1 LQSTLD
7 IRVEGMT
14 CAHCARSVEKTLTEL
29 PGISAASADFA
40 SGNVRLTVS
49 ENPPSFEVMQPKVAR
64 AGYRLLPAEEAARTD
79 AADAANAAARNHLWM
94 LLLGVALTAPVL
106 AFDWLHL
113 HGAVYDWLAVALSVT
128 LQATVGLTFYKGAI
142 ANLRSRMLGMDV
154 LVSIGMA
161 SGLVYGV
168 LLVVFNWPLPE
179 GLTRHVFFEAATL
192 LVVFLRLGK
201 FVEAKARGNAL
212 SALRSLLKL
221 SPETARVRRAGPENS
236 GGHDN
241 PVGVQEIPASE
252 VRIGEICL
260 VAPGGRVPVD
270 GEIAS
275 GAGDIDESMLT
286 GESVP
291 VARRQGDTVRA
302 GTIST
307 NGALEVRATAIGSGT
322 ALAHIVRMVEEAQRT
337 KAPIQRLADRISNWF
352 VPIVVLTAI
361 GAGIGWGVSGAGAA
375 RAITHAIAVLV
386 IACPC
391 ALGIAVPAA
400 VMIGSGAALRRG
412 VLVKNGAALE
422 RIAKATI
429 FAFDKTGTLTQGK
442 PQVAQIMLA
451 EGATSQQLEAALAVV
466 GQASRHPFAR
476 ALGDRESVVGNRES
490 AQPKQQAD
498 SRAPIPDSRPSAVRG
513 FETPGKGLVAIVGE
527 RTILFGNAAL
537 MTEQDAQVPAAL
549 AAQAQSARDA
559 GHSVSFV
566 AEEGRVIGAVAF
578 TDALRPEAAEVL
590 ADLRAKGVRL
600 VLLSGDHKE
609 AATRVANALGIT
621 EIHAGISPAE
631 KLAQIDELKKHGVT
645 AMVGDGINDAPALA
659 RADIGVAIGGGSD
672 VAKETGDLV
681 LMNGSLR
688 DLPLAMDLGRRSLRA
703 IRQNLFF
710 SLVYNA
716 VGIPLAAGALVFAGV
731 FLPPSFAALSMVFS
745 DLSVALNSARLAH
758 ELRKAGK

>member
-1 LQSTLD
+1 MPSTLD

-40 SGNVRLTVS
+40 SGNVRLTLG
-49 ENPPSFEVMQPKVAR
+49 ENAPGFEVMQPKVAK
-64 AGYRLLPAEEAARTD
+64 AGYRLLPAEEAANTD
-79 AADAANAAARNHLWM
+79 AADSANAAARNHLWM
-94 LLLGVALTAPVL
+94 LLLGVLFTAPVL

-113 HGAVYDWLAVALSVT
+113 HGPVFDWLAVALATT
-128 LQATVGLTFYKGAI
+128 LQATVGLVFYKGAI
-142 ANLRSRMLGMDV
+142 ANIRSRMLGMDV

-161 SGLVYGV
+161 SGLIYGV
-168 LLVVFNWPLPE
+168 LLVVFDWPLPQ

-221 SPETARVRRAGPENS
+221 SPETARVKRAGPDNS
-236 GGHDN
+236 
-241 PVGVQEIPASE
+241 VGLVEIPANE
-252 VRIGEICL
+252 VQLGETCL

-270 GEIAS
+270 GEITS
-275 GAGDIDESMLT
+275 GAGDMDESMLT

-291 VARRQGDTVRA
+291 VARKQGDTVRA

-322 ALAHIVRMVEEAQRT
+322 AIAHIVRMVEEAQRT

-352 VPIVVLTAI
+352 VPIVVLTAL
-361 GAGIGWGVSGAGAA
+361 GAGIGWGLSGAGAA

-442 PQVAQIMLA
+442 PQVAQVMLA
-451 EGATSQQLEAALAVV
+451 EAATQAQVDAALAVV

-476 ALGDRESVVGNRES
+476 AVAERPVKGRGSKVEGNDGEQEGS
-490 AQPKQQAD
+490 NPQPSTLNSQ
-498 SRAPIPDSRPSAVRG
+498 PAVRG
-513 FETPGKGLVAIVGE
+513 FESPGKGLVAIAGE

-537 MTEQDAQVPAAL
+537 MAEQDAQVPAQL
-549 AAQAQSARDA
+549 AAQAQVARDA
-559 GHSVSFV
+559 GHSVSFL
-566 AEEGRVIGAVAF
+566 AEQGRLLGAVAF

-590 ADLRAKGVRL
+590 ADLRARGMRL
-600 VLLSGDHKE
+600 VLLSGDHQQAAARV
-609 AATRVANALGIT
+609 AATLGIT
-621 EIHAGISPAE
+621 EVHAGISPAE
-631 KLAQIDELKKHGVT
+631 KLARIDELKQHGVT

-688 DLPLAMDLGRRSLRA
+688 DLPLAMDLGRRSMRA

-758 ELRKAGK
+758 ELRKAGR

>member
-1 LQSTLD
+1 MSSTLD

-29 PGISAASADFA
+29 PGITAASADFA
-40 SGNVRLTVS
+40 SGNVRLTLG
-49 ENPPSFEVMQPKVAR
+49 ENPPSFEVMTPKVAK
-64 AGYRLLPAEEAARTD
+64 AGYHLLPPDVAARTD
-79 AADAANAAARNHLWM
+79 AADAANAAARNHLIM
-94 LLLGVALTAPVL
+94 LLLGVVLTAPVL
-106 AFDWLHL
+106 AMDWLHL

-128 LQATVGLTFYKGAI
+128 LQATVGLVFYKGAI
-142 ANLRSRMLGMDV
+142 ANIRSRMLGMDV

-161 SGLVYGV
+161 SGLIYGV
-168 LLVVFNWPLPE
+168 LLVVFDWPLPA

-212 SALRSLLKL
+212 SALRSLLRL
-221 SPETARVRRAGPENS
+221 SPESARVRRGGPDHP
-236 GGHDN
+236 G
-241 PVGVQEIPASE
+241 GVQTIAASE
-252 VRIGEICL
+252 VQVGEICL
-260 VAPGGRVPVD
+260 VSPGGRVPVD
-270 GEIAS
+270 GEIIS
-275 GAGDIDESMLT
+275 GAGDMDESMLT

-291 VARRQGDTVRA
+291 VARGQGDTVRA

-307 NGALEVRATAIGSGT
+307 NGALEIRATAVGSGT
-322 ALAHIVRMVEEAQRT
+322 ALAHIVRLVEEAQRS

-352 VPIVVLTAI
+352 VPIVVLTAL
-361 GAGIGWGVSGAGAA
+361 GAGIGWGLSGAGAA
-375 RAITHAIAVLV
+375 RAITHSIAVLV

-422 RIAKATI
+422 RIAKARI

-442 PQVAQIMLA
+442 PQVAKVMLA
-451 EGATSQQLEAALAVV
+451 QGATQEQMDSALAIASQ
-466 GQASRHPFAR
+466 GSRHPFAR
-476 ALGDRESVVGNRES
+476 ALNNQFRVLSSESGVDGS
-490 AQPKQQAD
+490 AN
-498 SRAPIPDSRPSAVRG
+498 SELRAQNSELSVRG
-513 FETPGKGLVAIVGE
+513 FETPGKGLIAIAGE
-527 RTILFGNAAL
+527 RTILFGSAGLMAEQEAAI
-537 MTEQDAQVPAAL
+537 PADL
-549 AAQAQSARDA
+549 QSQAQAARDA

-566 AEEGRVIGAVAF
+566 AEETRVLGAVAF
-578 TDALRPEAAEVL
+578 TDALRAETAEVV
-590 ADLRAKGVRL
+590 AALRAAGGRV
-600 VLLSGDHKE
+600 VLLSGDH
-609 AATRVANALGIT
+609 AAAVARVASALGIT
-621 EIHAGISPAE
+621 EVHAALSPAE
-631 KLAQIDELKKHGVT
+631 KLARIDELRQQGVT

-745 DLSVALNSARLAH
+745 DLSVALNSARLAA

>member
-1 LQSTLD
+1 VPSTLD

-40 SGNVRLTVS
+40 SGNVRLTLG
-49 ENPPSFEVMQPKVAR
+49 EDAPGFEVMQPKVAK
-64 AGYRLLPAEEAARTD
+64 AGYRLLPPEEAANTD
-79 AADAANAAARNHLWM
+79 AADSANAAARNHLWM
-94 LLLGVALTAPVL
+94 LLLGMLFTAPVL

-113 HGAVYDWLAVALSVT
+113 HGPVFDWLAVALATT
-128 LQATVGLTFYKGAI
+128 LQATVGLVFYKGAI
-142 ANLRSRMLGMDV
+142 ANIRSRMLGMDV

-161 SGLVYGV
+161 SGLIYGV
-168 LLVVFNWPLPE
+168 LLVVFDWPLPQ

-201 FVEAKARGNAL
+201 FVEAKARGTAL

-221 SPETARVRRAGPENS
+221 SPETARVKRGSET
-236 GGHDN
+236 
-241 PVGVQEIPASE
+241 VEVPASE
-252 VRIGEICL
+252 VRLGEVCL

-270 GEIAS
+270 GEITS
-275 GAGDIDESMLT
+275 GAGDMDESMLT

-322 ALAHIVRMVEEAQRT
+322 AIAHIVRMVEEAQRT

-352 VPIVVLTAI
+352 VPVVVLTAL
-361 GAGIGWGVSGAGAA
+361 GAGIGWGLSGAGAA

-442 PQVAQIMLA
+442 PQVAQVMLA
-451 EGATSQQLEAALAVV
+451 EAATQAQVNAALAVV

-476 ALGDRESVVGNRES
+476 AVNDQFGVPGSGLR
-490 AQPKQQAD
+490 AD
-498 SRAPIPDSRPSAVRG
+498 SSTNPEHETRNADQAVRG
-513 FETPGKGLVAIVGE
+513 FESPGKGLVAIASE

-549 AAQAQSARDA
+549 AAQAQVARDA
-559 GHSVSFV
+559 GHSVSFL
-566 AEEGRVIGAVAF
+566 AEQGRLLGAVAF
-578 TDALRPEAAEVL
+578 TDALRPEAVEVL
-590 ADLRAKGVRL
+590 ADLRARGMRL
-600 VLLSGDHKE
+600 VLLSGDHDQ
-609 AATRVANALGIT
+609 AATRVASTLGIT
-621 EIHAGISPAE
+621 EVHAGISPAE

-645 AMVGDGINDAPALA
+645 AMIGDGINDAPALA

-688 DLPLAMDLGRRSLRA
+688 DLPLAMDLGRRSMRA

-758 ELRKAGK
+758 ELRKAGR